1 MTQAQNHTIPLSIS
15 LHSLPP
21 PPLLISPPQT
31 SSLPAKVVRLAA
43 QLPTAAL
50 LTALAPVRERAI
62 GLVRPWQELE
72 DDVVRDVVSGA
83 AEKVLD
89 ILED

>member
-1 MTQAQNHTIPLSIS
+1 MGDVFIQQ
-15 LHSLPP
+15 
-21 PPLLISPPQT
+21 
-31 SSLPAKVVRLAA
+31 
-43 QLPTAAL
+43 
-50 LTALAPVRERAI
+50 E
-62 GLVRPWQELE
+62 ELE